1 MTNLTDAPTY
11 DPGVYEIQT
20 TDPVMGGPGGVDNMA
35 AQNLANR
42 TAYLKQH
49 VDALEAGTT
58 IPNGVAPLAS
68 PVFTGTP
75 TAPNAANGDSS
86 GLIANTR
93 FVQTA
98 IGGVASVDVSAGGN
112 ITVNQALGVRV
123 VILTGAPA
131 AAVAALFPIRGSWTV
146 VNATTGS
153 AAAVT
158 VQTAVGTGVVLTQGK
173 SQPLFADGTNIQRGY
188 SDFQNVALTGVPTA
202 TTAVPG
208 DNSARV
214 ATTAYVDGQPHG
226 VATLT
231 GSGSWTVPPG
241 VSVFD
246 VELWAAGA
254 GSFASQPGKSSGGAA
269 AGGFVRKRF
278 VGIASGT
285 VIAYVAG
292 LGGAAGTP
300 TSQPGVGGSSSF
312 GATLSATGGQLNP
325 YATVADPTPAGSPGG
340 LGSGGDLNIQGSDG
354 GVPRGDIYAGGS
366 GGAAAASTSASVQ
379 QGQGNAGRF
388 PGGGAS
394 GAGTGSANTTAQT
407 GAAGANGVIIVR
419 W

>member
-75 TAPNAANGDSS
+75 NAPNAANGDSS
-86 GLIANTR
+86 NLIANTR

-112 ITVNQALGVRV
+112 IAINQALGVRV
-123 VILTGAPA
+123 VILTGAPTV
-131 AAVAALFPIRGSWTV
+131 AVAALVPIRGSWTV
-146 VNATTGS
+146 VNSTTGS
-153 AAAVT
+153 ATVT
-158 VQTAVGTGVVLTQGK
+158 VQTAAGTGVPLTQGK
-173 SQPLFADGTNIQRGY
+173 AQPLFADGTNIQRGY

-202 TTAVPG
+202 PTAAPG

-214 ATTAYVDGQPHG
+214 ATTAYVDGQSHG

-246 VELWAAGA
+246 VELWAGGA
-254 GSFASQPGKSSGGAA
+254 GSFASQAGKSSGGAA
-269 AGGFVRKRF
+269 AGGFTRKRF
-278 VGIASGT
+278 VGIAAGT
-285 VIAYVAG
+285 VIPYVAG

-312 GATLSATGGQLNP
+312 GSGLSATGGQLNP
-325 YATVADPTPAGSPGG
+325 YATVADPTLAGSPGG
-340 LGSGGDLNIQGSDG
+340 GGSGGDLNIQGSDG

-366 GGAAAASTSASVQ
+366 GGAAAGSTSASVQ
-379 QGQGNAGRF
+379 QGFGNAGHF
-388 PGGGAS
+388 PGGGAA
-394 GAGTGSANTTAQT
+394 GAGTGSANTTAQN
-407 GAAGANGVIIVR
+407 GAVGANGVIIVR